1 MLMVISFPAIVEEW
15 VALGSLATSS
25 TALSI
30 ILLACALFVYAYN
43 RVDLRTSK
51 LPLQE

>member
-25 TALSI
+25 TSLS
-30 ILLACALFVYAYN
+30 V
-43 RVDLRTSK
+43 S
-51 LPLQE
+51 